1 MYSLILADS
10 RKYVCKYIGK
20 IDEQINVVLYVEGIV
35 QIVKKYVLLHNNK
48 MSTNKFNEDKLKT
61 NRIYK
66 ANIRGIIISHT
77 KIIQNMLNYL
87 VKFPT

>member
-20 IDEQINVVLYVEGIV
+20 IDEQINVVLYVEGRV

-48 MSTNKFNEDKLKT
+48 MSTYNLK
-61 NRIYK
+61 
-66 ANIRGIIISHT
+66 S
-77 KIIQNMLNYL
+77 
-87 VKFPT
+87 P